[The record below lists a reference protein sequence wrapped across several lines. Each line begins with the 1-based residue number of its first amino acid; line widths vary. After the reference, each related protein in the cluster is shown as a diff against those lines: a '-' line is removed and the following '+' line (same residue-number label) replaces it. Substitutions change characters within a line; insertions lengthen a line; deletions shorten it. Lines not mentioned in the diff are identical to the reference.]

1 MSVCSIGLGGKERST
16 QLWNLCWMDERK
28 ENGLLGREPYCL
40 SVTVVVADMKS
51 KADREHIPWNLRP
64 IMFRQLQHL
73 LSVLEVRDI
82 LLTFVA
88 YILRN
93 CKICN
98 AWSIRICAIK

>member
-1 MSVCSIGLGGKERST
+1 MESLR
-16 QLWNLCWMDERK
+16 DERK
-28 ENGLLGREPYCL
+28 ANGLGREPYCL
-40 SVTVVVADMKS
+40 SVTVVVVMKS

-98 AWSIRICAIK
+98 AWSIRICALK